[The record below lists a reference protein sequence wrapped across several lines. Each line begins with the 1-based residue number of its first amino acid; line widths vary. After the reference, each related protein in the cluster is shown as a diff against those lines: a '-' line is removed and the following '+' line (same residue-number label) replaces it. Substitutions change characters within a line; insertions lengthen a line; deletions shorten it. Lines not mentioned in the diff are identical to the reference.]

1 MHCEEHSADGCFC
14 SFAAGS
20 FAKFDVRRIGVKG
33 KGNAK
38 IPTRDRDALSNIEE
52 KCFRCARFVLYSLM
66 PAANDDE
73 ALQRRMLKL
82 GIREEDLEES
92 FVRGTGAG
100 GQKINKTSSTVVLK
114 HLPSGLEV
122 RCQQERFQ
130 SLNRVIAREL
140 LCDKLHDKIQA
151 ARLEIRNVVEK
162 KKRQNRKRPRG
173 VKERILKGKHQRSE
187 TKKQR
192 GRVRGD

>member
-1 MHCEEHSADGCFC
+1 
-14 SFAAGS
+14 
-20 FAKFDVRRIGVKG
+20 
-33 KGNAK
+33 
-38 IPTRDRDALSNIEE
+38 
-52 KCFRCARFVLYSLM
+52 M

-73 ALQRRMLKL
+73 VLQRRMLKL

-140 LCDKLHDKIQA
+140 LCDKLQEKNQA
-151 ARLEIRNVVEK
+151 VRLELRNVVEK

-192 GRVRGD
+192 GRVRAD

>member
-1 MHCEEHSADGCFC
+1 
-14 SFAAGS
+14 
-20 FAKFDVRRIGVKG
+20 
-33 KGNAK
+33 
-38 IPTRDRDALSNIEE
+38 
-52 KCFRCARFVLYSLM
+52 M

-73 ALQRRMLKL
+73 ALHKRMLKL

-100 GQKINKTSSTVVLK
+100 GQKINKTSSTVVLRHK
-114 HLPSGLEV
+114 PSGLEV
-122 RCQQERFQ
+122 RCQQERSQ
-130 SLNRVIAREL
+130 SMNRVIAREM

-151 ARLEIRNVVEK
+151 VRLEIRNVAEK

-192 GRVRGD
+192 GKVRTTGD